1 MRSWAGHLES
11 VRERTV
17 VESHLERW
25 LSPFWSRRP
34 RPALG
39 AALAAVR
46 TDFVP
51 EEGESWR
58 VKGARVAQALRTP
71 FRRLSRHRATL
82 EEKSIS
88 GPSFLDRQDDD

>member
-1 MRSWAGHLES
+1 

-25 LSPFWSRRP
+25 LSPFWSRHP

-39 AALAAVR
+39 AALAALR
-46 TDFVP
+46 TDFLP
-51 EEGESWR
+51 AEGETWR
-58 VKGARVAQALRTP
+58 VKSARSVQALRTP

-82 EEKSIS
+82 DEKAIS
-88 GPSFLDRQDDD
+88 GPSFLDRLDEE